1 MTIKEINDALA
12 AIQAKLEAADP
23 DTDLD
28 ALELQVKDLQ
38 EQKAKAMGAVERRK
52 KLLGQI
58 ADGSKGNTI
67 RSFDGDEHP
76 EQNTDDPYGTP
87 EYRSAFFKRFLG
99 KQLNAV
105 EQRAMS
111 SAGNSAGAAIPTQT
125 SNELIKKLKQI
136 APLLNEV
143 TLLRVAGNV
152 TFAVENNRDEAAQ
165 HTENAEITAAGDS
178 IAKVTLGGYEVTKVI
193 RISKTVQTMTV
204 NSFESWLVDML
215 TEDISRKIEKYLVNG
230 TGTNEP
236 QGVATAATWGV
247 TNSLT
252 VAANA
257 SLTYAN
263 VTSLIGLLG
272 GGYDYNAKFLMS
284 KRTLFEDFMP
294 LKDNSKYDLVVRDA
308 NNNYVILGYPVML
321 SESVTEHDAY
331 LGDFKKIVA
340 NLAQDITVESNASS
354 GFTANAIDFLGCAI
368 FDSKVAVGEAFV
380 KLTKASA

>member
-1 MTIKEINDALA
+1 MTIKEIDDALA

-38 EQKAKAMGAVERRK
+38 EQKTKAMGAVERRK

-76 EQNTDDPYGTP
+76 EQSTDDPYGTP

-178 IAKVTLGGYEVTKVI
+178 IVKVTLGGYEITKVI

-236 QGVATAATWGV
+236 QGVATAATWGA